1 MSKLYWSV
9 FFIMHVL
16 PCKSKFDLFT
26 ALLRLD
32 YEASY
37 GWLAFVLHID
47 SIILCIAERYDP
59 REGFW
64 ALLPSM
70 SVRRGSH

>member
-1 MSKLYWSV
+1 MLFQLFAPAASTFNSV
-9 FFIMHVL
+9 
-16 PCKSKFDLFT
+16 LFVIGGYN
-26 ALLRLD
+26 ANI
-32 YEASY
+32 S
-37 GWLAFVLHID
+37 
-47 SIILCIAERYDP
+47 AERYDP